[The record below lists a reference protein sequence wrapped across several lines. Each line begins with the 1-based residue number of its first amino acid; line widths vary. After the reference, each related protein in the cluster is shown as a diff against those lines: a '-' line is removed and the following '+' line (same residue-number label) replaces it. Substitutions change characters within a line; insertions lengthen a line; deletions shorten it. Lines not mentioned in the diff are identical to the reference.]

1 MLRGSAVLETV
12 SSHVLLGAHV
22 VLHLQAPVEDG
33 ILLCRSAKQRKHL
46 VKGKLSRTRRKYLM
60 TGVRRK
66 YYLLKVNQ
74 IEWTFCTCERGENCK
89 TNPGLLWLFQNCE
102 L

>member
-1 MLRGSAVLETV
+1 
-12 SSHVLLGAHV
+12 
-22 VLHLQAPVEDG
+22 
-33 ILLCRSAKQRKHL
+33 
-46 VKGKLSRTRRKYLM
+46 M